1 MVLILS
7 CKFHSEIIGEFFF
20 QKAGGAGW
28 DGLAVM
34 AREIAISAMPKTHFT
49 APMDGHEQTAS
60 HGQSWKC
67 QKNISGVFCE
77 ISYFS
82 AEIGNETQ
90 SIWSWNGLKHVKTTN
105 HIGLQMIKID
115 LPFYFRHDSLQNPGG
130 MGPRRR
136 SLQRPMYP
144 MWKPLRGPPN
154 GYDDRKGEFCPVS
167 MGVSVPS
174 VVIKHGLPDNP
185 PCISIFSGFFLFSH
199 PNLRLWRIFDNRW
212 LIWLHEG
219 IWQERIVFVF
229 ESWLIGDIAERWHFL
244 P

>member
-1 MVLILS
+1 MPVGMAWLLWPAKLPFQQCQRLISQHPWMVMNKRLHMVSLGNVKKTS
-7 CKFHSEIIGEFFF
+7 QEFFV
-20 QKAGGAGW
+20 KYH
-28 DGLAVM
+28 
-34 AREIAISAMPKTHFT
+34 I
-49 APMDGHEQTAS
+49 
-60 HGQSWKC
+60 
-67 QKNISGVFCE
+67 
-77 ISYFS
+77 FS

-105 HIGLQMIKID
+105 HLGLQMISFD

-199 PNLRLWRIFDNRW
+199 PNLRLWRIFDNR
-212 LIWLHEG
+212 
-219 IWQERIVFVF
+219 
-229 ESWLIGDIAERWHFL
+229 
-244 P
+244 